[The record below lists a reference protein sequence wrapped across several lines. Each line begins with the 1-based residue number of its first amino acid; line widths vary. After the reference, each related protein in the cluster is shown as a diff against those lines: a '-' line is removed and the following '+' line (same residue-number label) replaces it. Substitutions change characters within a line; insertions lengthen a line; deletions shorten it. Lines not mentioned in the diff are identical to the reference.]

1 MRVPI
6 ILNSNA
12 QEAKARRIAEILEAF
27 NVKTELYIACSFKV
41 PEMVMDMMDDFN
53 KSGDDIVII
62 TIANENNSL
71 SGMVAANSIY
81 PVLACP
87 TFKDSAD
94 YLANIHSSLS
104 YPEGSPSLLVKNE
117 YNAALAALKIFAL
130 DNDSL
135 RKKIAQ
141 EIVKNKEV
149 F

>member
-6 ILNSNA
+6 ILNSNS

-27 NVKTELYIACSFKV
+27 NVKTELYIACSLKV
-41 PEMVMDMMDDFN
+41 PEMVLDMIDDFN
-53 KSGDDIVII
+53 KSGDNVVII
-62 TIANENNSL
+62 TIADESNSL

-87 TFKDSAD
+87 SFKDQAD
-94 YLANIHSSLS
+94 YLTNVHSSLN
-104 YPEGSPSLLVKNE
+104 YPEGSPSLMVKNE

>member
-27 NVKTELYIACSFKV
+27 GVKTELYIACSFKV

-53 KSGDDIVII
+53 KSGDKMVLI
-62 TIANENNSL
+62 TISDGSDGL

-81 PVLACP
+81 PVIGCP
-87 TFKDSAD
+87 SFKDSAT
-94 YLANIHSSLS
+94 YMSNIHSSLN
-104 YPEGSPSLLVKNE
+104 YPEGSPSLLIKNE

-130 DNDSL
+130 ENDSL
-135 RKKIAQ
+135 RKKMAQ
-141 EIVKNKEV
+141 EIVKNKDV